1 PQQFYEKNI
10 SVILSNRDR
19 DIDRG
24 RTLPWR
30 FDAGGPKERGKQ
42 NIALTFR
49 EHVEEPRDGSAERE
63 GQILYERRGPG
74 RDDGSRDGPDGPA
87 KKQERRREKDRR
99 HDGGRSYQGE
109 QRTDGDREEERRRSL
124 ERKAENE
131 ASERRE
137 LRQGIHRR
145 DGEGPRRGSRGVS
158 GRSEKWQ
165 RRRRESVRFENLG
178 GDQEAPR
185 HGEGR
190 AGEAQVTRSRISR
203 KSRPAPAVSIAG
215 RKSWGSIPVT
225 RRRSVR
231 PGI

>member
-1 PQQFYEKNI
+1 HYPTQQCYEKI
-10 SVILSNRDR
+10 IPVILSNRGR
-19 DIDRG
+19 DIHRG
-24 RTLPWR
+24 RTLLWR

-42 NIALTFR
+42 NVALTFG
-49 EHVEEPRDGSAERE
+49 EHVEEPGDGPPERE

-74 RDDGSRDGPDGPA
+74 RDDGSRDGQDGPA
-87 KKQERRREKDRR
+87 KRQERRTEKDRR

-109 QRTDGDREEERRRSL
+109 QRADGDREEERRRSL

-165 RRRRESVRFENLG
+165 PRRRESIRVENLS

-185 HGEGR
+185 HGQGR
-190 AGEAQVTRSRISR
+190 AGQAQVTRNRISR
-203 KSRPAPAVSIAG
+203 NSRPAPDVSIAG
-215 RKSWGSIPVT
+215 R
-225 RRRSVR
+225 
-231 PGI
+231 